1 MKIVKWLYPG
11 MRVKRWLFLAFLGA
25 MIVGAGLAIS
35 DEFKLLDYINGL
47 IKGITQTLFGLQ
59 STILGGLI
67 VTFLGISMMVI
78 GIRRTVNSIL
88 GVVVPHNEQ
97 KLVDII
103 YQKRHLKRGPK
114 VVVIGGGTGLSVLLR
129 GLKNYTS
136 NITAIVTVA
145 DDGGSSGRLRGDL
158 GILPPGDI
166 RNCLVA
172 LADTEVLMEEL
183 FQHRFTDGSEL
194 SGHNLGNLLI
204 AAMTEIAGD
213 FEQAIHQLSKVLA
226 IRGRVL
232 PSTLT
237 EVVLMAETKDGQ
249 IIVGESNIPAA
260 GKRIKRVFIDPPDC
274 RPVDEAIRAIQEA
287 DAVILG
293 PGSLYTSVLPNLL
306 IRDIAKA
313 IQDTSAVKAYVCNI
327 MTQPGETDGYSAAE
341 HVQSIIQ
348 HVGPGV
354 IDYAIVNVEEIPKRM
369 LRRYKDEG
377 AYPVIPDI
385 ARLNKLGVKVAE
397 ENLVYETDLVRHHPD
412 KLSRAIVGLI
422 FRLKSETE
430 RDRFLDAYMIG
441 ERAR

>member
-11 MRVKRWLFLAFLGA
+11 MRVKRWLFLAFFGA
-25 MIVGAGLAIS
+25 MIVGAGLGIS
-35 DEFKLLDYINGL
+35 NEFKVLYYIDDLL
-47 IKGITQTLFGLQ
+47 KGITQALFGLH
-59 STILGGLI
+59 SSLLGGLI
-67 VTFLGISMMVI
+67 ITALGISMMVI
-78 GIRRTVNSIL
+78 GIRKTVKSIL
-88 GVVVPHNEQ
+88 SAVAPYNEQ
-97 KLVDII
+97 KLVDLI

-114 VVVIGGGTGLSVLLR
+114 IVVLGGGTGLSVLLR
-129 GLKNYTS
+129 GLKSYTS

-183 FQHRFTDGSEL
+183 FQHRFSEGGEL

-237 EVVLMAETKDGQ
+237 EVILKAETKDGE

-260 GKRIKRVFIDPPDC
+260 GKQIKRVFIDPPDC

-287 DAVILG
+287 DAVIIG

-313 IQDTSAVKAYVCNI
+313 IKETSAVKAYVCNI
-327 MTQPGETDGYSAAE
+327 MTQPGETDNYSASN
-341 HVQSIIQ
+341 HVRSIIQ
-348 HVGPGV
+348 HVGSGA
-354 IDYAIVNVEEIPKRM
+354 IDYAIVNVEEIPKKL
-369 LRRYKDEG
+369 LRKYKDEG
-377 AYPVIPDI
+377 AFPVRPD
-385 ARLNKLGVKVAE
+385 LEQLEKLGVKVAKE
-397 ENLVYETDLVRHHPD
+397 DLVYESDLVRHHPD
-412 KLSRAIVGLI
+412 KLSRAIIGLI

-430 RDRFLDAYMIG
+430 RDRFLDAYMIS